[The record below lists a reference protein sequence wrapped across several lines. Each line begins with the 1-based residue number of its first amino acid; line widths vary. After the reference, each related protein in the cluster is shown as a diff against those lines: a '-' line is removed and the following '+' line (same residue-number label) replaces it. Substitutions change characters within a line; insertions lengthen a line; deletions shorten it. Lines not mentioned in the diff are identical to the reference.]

1 MRKELYQALKDRL
14 SRLIVADGCQIAL
27 ASEERIKQLE
37 EAGTPPEK
45 AVKHVGLWNR
55 QVEFIEQE
63 APFPMPAVFVEFGR
77 ISWRHQAGGLQDA
90 DLTVGL
96 HVLTSALPE
105 GYDGAEFHLDLLD
118 KINAC
123 LHKFEGE
130 YWGSFKRS
138 ASIPCHDH
146 EEILD
151 DTDGGVPGDGVRRFG
166 GETAG
171 EASCAAA
178 ACQPNRLSWMASL
191 RAMTLGLAA
200 ALM

>member
-77 ISWRHQAGGLQDA
+77 ISWRH
-90 DLTVGL
+90 
-96 HVLTSALPE
+96 
-105 GYDGAEFHLDLLD
+105 
-118 KINAC
+118 
-123 LHKFEGE
+123 
-130 YWGSFKRS
+130 RS
-138 ASIPCHDH
+138 
-146 EEILD
+146 
-151 DTDGGVPGDGVRRFG
+151 TW
-166 GETAG
+166 TY
-171 EASCAAA
+171 
-178 ACQPNRLSWMASL
+178 
-191 RAMTLGLAA
+191 
-200 ALM
+200 

>member
-1 MRKELYQALKDRL
+1 MRKELYQALKERL
-14 SRLIVADGCQIAL
+14 SRLILADGGGIVFASAEYIAG
-27 ASEERIKQLE
+27 LE
-37 EAGTPPEK
+37 EAGKSPER

-55 QVEFIEQE
+55 QVEFIEEE
-63 APFPMPAVFVEFGR
+63 APFPMPAVFVEFGK
-77 ISWRHQAGGLQDA
+77 IAWRHQAGGVQDA

-96 HVLTSALPE
+96 HVLTVAVPE
-105 GYDGAEFHLDLLD
+105 GFDGAEFHLDLLD

-151 DTDGGVPGDGVRRFG
+151 DTEVFQAMVYDRSAERKLVKHPVPPDFTRKG
-166 GETAG
+166 
-171 EASCAAA
+171 
-178 ACQPNRLSWMASL
+178 
-191 RAMTLGLAA
+191 
-200 ALM
+200 